1 MFEATA
7 VFAVGE
13 FAEAVGY
20 KRRSEDR
27 KSVVPA
33 LEFVSTCSLND
44 KQKFRKTKNSV
55 VNDTFSPLLYIEK
68 IKNLFATDICKE
80 NFRIFT

>member
-44 KQKFRKTKNSV
+44 KQEFMRKMHELPTQDIPYLSPRQFHT
-55 VNDTFSPLLYIEK
+55 VNALPAVAIQYLLY
-68 IKNLFATDICKE
+68 
-80 NFRIFT
+80 